1 MKYIKVFGVLWLLVG
16 ILILSQTRTALSAAS
31 QSPASAA
38 KTPSAAVQGGWEK
51 RWEETLAAA
60 KKEGEV
66 EIYLNAPTDTRIALA
81 DAFSKKF
88 GLKLN
93 VMIASGRDLEAKLIS
108 EHRSGINQVDVFMPG
123 ATSTT
128 NAKKQGILA
137 PIEPMLILPEV
148 RDPKAWFNGKLPFF
162 DREGLVVAYLLLRN
176 PDIFYNT
183 DLIKEGEISSYLD
196 LLKPQW
202 KGKTVMYDPS
212 VSGAALSGSYFLA
225 LEWGSNEKVYDY
237 IVSLIKQQETIIA
250 QDMRQ
255 QVEWTARGKYPVS
268 LWPQLPATSQFLKAG
283 AHITAASLKEKGRA
297 TSSNGALGMPAKAP
311 HPNAAIVFLNW
322 FLSHEGQTVAV
333 RAIGAGSARVDVPPE
348 GVHPMYVPR
357 ASEKYHF
364 EIEEN
369 IRQRPQYQ
377 EGLKKVLSQIK

>member
-1 MKYIKVFGVLWLLVG
+1 MRHIALFGAVLLVSG
-16 ILILSQTRTALSAAS
+16 FLIFSQVGSTFGASHSPVSAVKA
-31 QSPASAA
+31 Q
-38 KTPSAAVQGGWEK
+38 SAAVQTGWEK
-51 RWEETLAAA
+51 RWQETLAAA

-81 DAFSKKF
+81 DAFGKKF

-93 VMIASGRDLEAKLIS
+93 IMIAAGRDLEAKLVS

-128 NAKKQGILA
+128 TAKKQGILA

-148 RDPKAWFNGKLPFF
+148 RDHKSWFGGKLPFF
-162 DREGLVVAYLLLRN
+162 DRDGMIVAYLLLRN
-176 PDIFYNT
+176 PDVFYNS
-183 DLIKEGEISSYLD
+183 DLVKEGEITSYLD
-196 LLKPQW
+196 LLRPQW
-202 KGKTVMYDPS
+202 KGKIVMYNPS

-237 IVSLIKQQETIIA
+237 IVSLIKQQEAIVA
-250 QDMRQ
+250 DDMRQ
-255 QVEWTARGKYPVS
+255 QVEWTARGKYPLS

-283 AHITAASLKEKGRA
+283 AHIAAASLKEKGRT

-311 HPNAAIVFLNW
+311 HPNAAVVFLNW
-322 FLSHEGQTVAV
+322 FLSREGQTVAV
-333 RAIGAGSARVDVPPE
+333 KAIGAGSARVDVPPD
-348 GVHPMYVPR
+348 GVNPMYVPKPG
-357 ASEKYHF
+357 EKYFF

-369 IRQRPQYQ
+369 IQGRPRYQ